1 MQATELIRTQVQE
14 ATSGNEIYNTYLP
27 QWQYLLESYLGG
39 EDYRRANHLVRY
51 KMETEQEYLA
61 RVQNTPLDNQCKS
74 IIATYISFL
83 FRQEP
88 SREFNSMELMPE
100 LSSIL
105 EDADY
110 EGRSFTAFMKQVATW
125 SSVFGHCWVI
135 VSKPNIGA
143 LTRADELAAD
153 LRPYLSL
160 LTPMAVLDW
169 QFTRTPIGRYTLSKL
184 KYLEDVNG
192 TVKTIKTWTSTEI
205 KTETVDDDKK
215 ILISEVIEPNQLGM
229 IPAVIAYS
237 TKSIVRGIGISDISD
252 VADAQRMI
260 YNCTSEVLQSIQ
272 LDSHPSLVTTTEVQV
287 GVGAGAVI
295 KMPDNMDS
303 GLKPYVLDFGGANVQ
318 NILQTITH
326 LVGTIDKMCNTGAI
340 RTTETRD
347 ASGIA
352 IQTEFELLNARLA
365 EKADSLQLAEE
376 QIWQIIALYQGY
388 EYDMEI
394 TYPDSFNIRDKG
406 RELTELEQAKRIA
419 TDPTIL
425 QLIDH
430 ELMEAMDLDYE
441 DILLPEDAEEELD
454 YEEHPTT
461 TPENR
466 QGHIQTMIMEGY
478 TDEEILN
485 IHPEITSEDIAS
497 AKAAL
502 LV

>member
-51 KMETEQEYLA
+51 KMETDNEYAA
-61 RVQNTPLDNQCKS
+61 RLRITPLDNHCKS
-74 IIATYISFL
+74 IIGCYISFL
-83 FRQEP
+83 FRQQP
-88 SREFNSMELMPE
+88 QREYNSMALMPE
-100 LSSIL
+100 LDSIL

-110 EGRSFTAFMKQVATW
+110 EGRSFDAFMKEVATW
-125 SSVFGHCWVI
+125 SSVFGHSWVI

-143 LTRADELAAD
+143 LTRADEIQAG
-153 LRPYLSL
+153 LRPYLSI
-160 LTPMAVLDW
+160 LTPMSILDW
-169 QFTRTPIGRYTLSKL
+169 QFERTPIGRYKLSKL

-192 TVKTIKTWTSTEI
+192 NIKTVKIWRDTEI
-205 KTETVDDDKK
+205 RTMTVDDDEKT
-215 ILISEVIEPNQLGM
+215 IITDIVEPNQLGM

-237 TKSIVRGIGISDISD
+237 TKSIVRGLGVSDIVD
-252 VADAQRMI
+252 IADAQRMI
-260 YNCTSEVLQSIQ
+260 YNCNSEVMQSIQ

-295 KMPDNMDS
+295 QMPDNSDP

-318 NILQTITH
+318 NILETIRH
-326 LVGTIDKMCNTGAI
+326 QIASIDKMANTGAI

-388 EYDMEI
+388 QYDMEI
-394 TYPDSFNIRDKG
+394 TYPDSFNIRDRG
-406 RELTELEQAKRIA
+406 RELTELEQARRIA
-419 TDPTIL
+419 SDPAIL
-425 QLIDH
+425 QMIDH
-430 ELMEAMDLDYE
+430 ELVECMDLDYE
-441 DILLPEDAEEELD
+441 DIQVSEEEEDLD
-454 YEEHPTT
+454 YEEHPITT
-461 TPENR
+461 AQNR
-466 QGHIQTMIMEGY
+466 TGHIQTMIMEGY
-478 TDEEILN
+478 TDEQILN
-485 IHPEITSEDIAS
+485 IHREISSEDIAE
-497 AKAAL
+497 AKRL
-502 LV
+502 LLQ